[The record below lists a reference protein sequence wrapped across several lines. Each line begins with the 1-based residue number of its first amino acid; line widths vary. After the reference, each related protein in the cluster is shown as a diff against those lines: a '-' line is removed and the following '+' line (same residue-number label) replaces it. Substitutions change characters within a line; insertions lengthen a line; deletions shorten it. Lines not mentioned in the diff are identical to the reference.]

1 MNCPIIGEV
10 PWGELW
16 VDVQGLDVSVLVGP
30 GFCLVLGVPFS
41 TSDLQLGW
49 FLLEL
54 GSTVGSSKD
63 DPRSNEG
70 TSTLVEVHSLRFS
83 SIAWILSNR
92 LFGKDCTHVRPLSKL
107 GLILV
112 EALDPHSQSVLVPLT
127 TLGHMLHNWRRG
139 RGDEVR
145 VEAADVKETGALAVL
160 GAQDAEAIPDVDE
173 ATSICDNGAVVAL
186 VVGNAFIALALS
198 VVGAVLKDVVNIGCR
213 LVSESSLSL
222 LVVVRG
228 NVSIFVLHHLNDRL
242 HSICSS
248 LQSSCLLATVGS
260 IASSVTKDVFQSI
273 ELGV

>member
-1 MNCPIIGEV
+1 M
-10 PWGELW
+10 
-16 VDVQGLDVSVLVGP
+16 
-30 GFCLVLGVPFS
+30 
-41 TSDLQLGW
+41 
-49 FLLEL
+49 
-54 GSTVGSSKD
+54 
-63 DPRSNEG
+63 
-70 TSTLVEVHSLRFS
+70 
-83 SIAWILSNR
+83 
-92 LFGKDCTHVRPLSKL
+92 DCTHVGPLSEL

-112 EALDPHSQSVLVPLT
+112 EALDPHSKSVLVPLA

-198 VVGAVLKDVVNIGCR
+198 VVGAVLKDVVNIGCC

-228 NVSIFVLHHLNDRL
+228 NIPILVLHHLHNHLDP
-242 HSICSS
+242 I
-248 LQSSCLLATVGS
+248 
-260 IASSVTKDVFQSI
+260 
-273 ELGV
+273 